1 MNIPNID
8 PSIVPT
14 DTPQLSKETGNIYE
28 SLVIVAKRA
37 NQIGTQL
44 KNELNEQLAEFA
56 VSGDNL
62 EEIVENRE
70 QIEIARRYDA
80 LPKPTLLALQE
91 FLDAKVYYTDPN
103 EE

>member
-70 QIEIARRYDA
+70 QIEIARRYEA

-91 FLDAKVYYTDPN
+91 FLDGKVYYTDPN